1 MHPLLLGRVDW
12 TLYLYS
18 LGDEMGKMK
27 ASTLG
32 NTQGKQGSHALSWK
46 YGRKQCRIVSLP
58 FSSQHI
64 VGVQLKKNVLSKGS
78 VLRGC
83 DEFSL
88 AHVGPPGADV

>member
-1 MHPLLLGRVDW
+1 
-12 TLYLYS
+12 
-18 LGDEMGKMK
+18 MK

-32 NTQGKQGSHALSWK
+32 NTQGKQSSHALSWK
-46 YGRKQCRIVSLP
+46 YRRKQSRIISLP

-78 VLRGC
+78 VLSRCG
-83 DEFSL
+83 EFSL